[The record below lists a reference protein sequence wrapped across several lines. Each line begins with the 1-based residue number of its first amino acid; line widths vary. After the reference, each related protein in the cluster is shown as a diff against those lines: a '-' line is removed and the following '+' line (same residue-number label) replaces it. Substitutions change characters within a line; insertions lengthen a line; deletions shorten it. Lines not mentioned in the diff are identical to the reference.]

1 MLAPFT
7 STPASETPHGKRTL
21 CCRPPERSEA
31 GIVDEEVSGSA
42 QTRPLA
48 GSGSWQP
55 LALCTVSHLKTPT
68 HSPTVSKE

>member
-1 MLAPFT
+1 M
-7 STPASETPHGKRTL
+7 
-21 CCRPPERSEA
+21 
-31 GIVDEEVSGSA
+31 DEEVSGSA